1 MKISKYSVYL
11 FIISTVVIAG
21 LVYSTRV
28 NQSNEGYQTYNNSNF
43 IINLLTLPWNG
54 KSGTLHTI
62 LSCLYYI
69 CMIPVV
75 IIIGIS
81 TPTLLGGSSSS
92 PDIGESW
99 AKFAIVSLFLSII
112 LGVLL
117 GYKAI

>member
-1 MKISKYSVYL
+1 
-11 FIISTVVIAG
+11 
-21 LVYSTRV
+21 
-28 NQSNEGYQTYNNSNF
+28 
-43 IINLLTLPWNG
+43 
-54 KSGTLHTI
+54 
-62 LSCLYYI
+62 
-69 CMIPVV
+69 MIPVV